1 MEPDHVDEQ
10 ERRMSSVNV
19 RTAPQTSNDVEH
31 DWRFAELVA
40 RSWVNPD
47 LAASYRED
55 PHSVL
60 AEFELRLDARAAAPP
75 LPMHSEGDLLIEDLD
90 HCSAIMLPTGFCN
103 ARLAV
108 EDLADPPEA

>member
-1 MEPDHVDEQ
+1 MEPDHIDGE

-19 RTAPQTSNDVEH
+19 PAMSQTTSEVEH

-47 LAASYRED
+47 LAVCYRED

-60 AEFELRLDARAAAPP
+60 AEFELRLDAGAAAPP
-75 LPMHSEGDLLIEDLD
+75 LPTHSEGDLLIEDLD

-103 ARLAV
+103 AGLAV
-108 EDLADPPEA
+108 EDLADPPEV